1 MITCAIKNSREYQTL
16 KDKSGLSDF
25 ELQSLV
31 DGFTDYVGRFP
42 NLDELQGANSES
54 YIKNTFKLRKDNV
67 TKTSKILEETNTN
80 SIQEAVKVINDQY
93 RDKEV
98 EILELGEQSKMFIT
112 PRPTITPD
120 NIGNDFDGE
129 NVNSMSYWNTIV
141 QKLQD
146 LYGIN
151 IISITNAELAKPE
164 WKEIVGVDL
173 TKSFIYNGDI
183 YINTD
188 IATLDSPIHEL
199 LHILFG
205 SMKFQNRELYEQ
217 LVSQATK
224 FSSYQDITQSY
235 PNRTQNDLNEE
246 VFITELAK
254 HLVGYQSDID
264 DLPDNIKYE
273 IGYNIN
279 RMLDTILMGD
289 ASVNCIPKTQLYGL
303 SLKNIAKMVNSASM
317 NTDYSGYFND
327 ATLNRMLAN
336 TKQQL
341 MSDGLL
347 QEECE

>member
-25 ELQSLV
+25 ELQSLI

-42 NLDELQGANSES
+42 NLDELQGADSES
-54 YIKNTFKLRKDNV
+54 YIKNTFKLRKDNT

-112 PRPTITPD
+112 PRPTITPK

-164 WKEIVGVDL
+164 WREIVGVDL

-205 SMKFQNRELYEQ
+205 STKFQNRELYEQ
-217 LVSQATK
+217 LVSQATE
-224 FSSYQDITQSY
+224 FSSYQDIAQSY

-264 DLPDNIKYE
+264 VLPDNIKYE